1 MVSFEQESPKLCA
14 DQADW
19 PANKTH
25 PLRHMTLVCIITV
38 LLYYQRYAKTITTM
52 GQIIVV
58 IGLVTTMEKDKLPP
72 RCLAILPNATS
83 QFLRQIETILLVWQV

>member
-1 MVSFEQESPKLCA
+1 MLCA

-25 PLRHMTLVCIITV
+25 PLRHMTMVCIITV

-52 GQIIVV
+52 RQIIMVT
-58 IGLVTTMEKDKLPP
+58 GLVSP
-72 RCLAILPNATS
+72 
-83 QFLRQIETILLVWQV
+83 